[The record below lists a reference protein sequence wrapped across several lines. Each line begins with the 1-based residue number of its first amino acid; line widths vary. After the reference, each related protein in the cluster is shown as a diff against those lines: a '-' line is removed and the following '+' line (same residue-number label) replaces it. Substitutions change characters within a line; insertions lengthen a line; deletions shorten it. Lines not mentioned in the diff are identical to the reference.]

1 MPKRTDVQVQELRR
15 LMQLLF
21 RRFGALAT
29 DATPCGKPL
38 PMAHAH
44 ALMVLAGGELSQ
56 QELGQELCI
65 DKSNVARLCARMV
78 EAGHAEQRPD
88 DEDGRSRLVSLTARG
103 SRLARE
109 VDASSG
115 ARFGTLLRA
124 LPSDSR
130 GQVLEVLQHLVAAI
144 DAPAPPATG
153 SRRRTSK

>member
-1 MPKRTDVQVQELRR
+1 
-15 LMQLLF
+15 MQLLF
-21 RRFGALAT
+21 RRFGALAA

-44 ALMVLAGGELSQ
+44 ALMVLARGELSQ
-56 QELGQELCI
+56 QELGRELCI

-78 EAGHAEQRPD
+78 EAGHVEQRSD
-88 DEDGRSRLVSLTARG
+88 EEDGRSRRISLTSKG

-109 VDASSG
+109 VDAASG
-115 ARFGTLLRA
+115 ARFGTLFRA

-130 GQVLEVLQHLVAAI
+130 RQVLEGLQHLVSAI
-144 DAPAPPATG
+144 DAPEPPPRQ